1 MCVTVKFC
9 IRLSVQRILDDRS
22 AMKYRLLLRRVLGVL
37 GVVLASVRLGLA
49 RPSAPKASDPHSLN
63 CSSISTRVSDHH
75 TRSTSE
81 ELQAVDV
88 TRDDDFEDLVVHD
101 HVTPSP
107 SSSANS
113 TQPYSYHNVSL
124 YYYASVESNYFDYY
138 YEDPEDTF
146 STLEPSHEDQTA
158 GGYQPP
164 PGLAR
169 VAKLKLI
176 KTPRRQPPEYML
188 ELYDRFSKAA
198 SPVTTRSP
206 EKGSPEVSPDLGA
219 DIVRSFPNINKEGQ
233 WCHLYAYFRGLV
245 SVGEEST
252 SKGVNQSFFFFFFF
266 FFILHE
272 RSGPR
277 SFFLLLF
284 FLLFFILHERSG
296 SRSFFFFFSVGEG
309 FNATTKR
316 CRNCSLWSF

>member
-1 MCVTVKFC
+1 MHVPLIIEDNRKGVSWVSLCATVKFC

-113 TQPYSYHNVSL
+113 TQPYSYPNVSL

-188 ELYDRFSKAA
+188 ELYDRFSKAT

-233 WCHLYAYFRGLV
+233 WCHLYAYSQGLV

-252 SKGVNQSFFFFFFF
+252 SKGVN
-266 FFILHE
+266 
-272 RSGPR
+272 
-277 SFFLLLF
+277 
-284 FLLFFILHERSG
+284 
-296 SRSFFFFFSVGEG
+296 
-309 FNATTKR
+309 
-316 CRNCSLWSF
+316 